1 MNDTART
8 HQVAVVTGAA
18 GGMGQFIARK
28 LHADGHRV
36 YLADIA
42 LDKAEELA
50 RELSPDGET
59 ARAIR
64 LDVSSR
70 KDFANALAEITGQW
84 ETPSILVNNA
94 AVTQAA
100 DLMTLGE
107 EDFNWVL
114 TTNVDSIF
122 FGCQVFGAAMAEQG
136 YGRIINMAS
145 LAGQNGGT
153 ATGGHYAASKGAI
166 LTVTKIFAK
175 ELGARGVTVNAIS
188 PGPHDL
194 PIVHQTVPSDKLSQV
209 IDNIP
214 VKRLGAPEFIAKTV
228 ALLADEEASFVTGAC
243 WDINGG
249 LFVR

>member
-1 MNDTART
+1 MTDTART
-8 HQVAVVTGAA
+8 PGIAVVTGAA
-18 GGMGQFIARK
+18 GGMGQVIARQ
-28 LHADGHRV
+28 LHTAGNRV

-50 RELSPDGET
+50 RELSADGLT
-59 ARAIR
+59 ARAIH

-70 KDFANALAEITGQW
+70 QSFVDALAEITEQW
-84 ETPSILVNNA
+84 GTPTILVNNA
-94 AVTQAA
+94 AVTRAA
-100 DLMTLGE
+100 DLMTLPE
-107 EDFNWVL
+107 EDFNQVL

-122 FGCQVFGAAMAEQG
+122 FGCQVIGGAMAEQG

-166 LTVTKIFAK
+166 LTTTKIFAR
-175 ELGARGVTVNAIS
+175 ELAGRGVTVNAIS

-194 PIVHQTVPSDKLSQV
+194 PIVHQTVPADKLEQV
-209 IDNIP
+209 VSGIP
-214 VKRLGAPEFIAKTV
+214 VQRLGDPSFIAKTV
-228 ALLADEEASFVTGAC
+228 TLLADEDAAFVTGAC

-249 LFVR
+249 LYVR